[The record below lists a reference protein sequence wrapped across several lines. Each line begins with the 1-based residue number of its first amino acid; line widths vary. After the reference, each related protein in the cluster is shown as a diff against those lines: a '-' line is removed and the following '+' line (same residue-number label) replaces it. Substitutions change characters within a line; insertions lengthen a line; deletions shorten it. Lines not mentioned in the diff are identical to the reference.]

1 MFGNNLERP
10 AVFKNSGR
18 INGRDSIFVMP
29 AVMPVTMSAVPVTMP
44 ARISGW
50 ASVAVAM
57 AADVDENPAVP
68 IGTERMP
75 NETRDDQDGALDFHF
90 DDGVPFGNA
99 YAYADKDAGWQAGV
113 S

>member
-29 AVMPVTMSAVPVTMP
+29 AVMPVTMP

-57 AADVDENPAVP
+57 AADVDENPAVL
-68 IGTERMP
+68 IGTEPMTR
-75 NETRDDQDGALDFHF
+75 ETRDDDESALDFHF
-90 DDGVPFGNA
+90 DDSAPMGNP
-99 YAYADKDAGWQAGV
+99 YAYADKDFGWQAGL

>member
-68 IGTERMP
+68 IGTEPMTR
-75 NETRDDQDGALDFHF
+75 ETRDDDESAIDFHF
-90 DDGVPFGNA
+90 DDGAPIGNP
-99 YAYADKDAGWQAGV
+99 YAYADKDFGWQAGL